1 MRLIAISVAGALTL
15 TACATPGPEESGSPN
30 RPLAVDLT
38 CPREPGYL
46 VLGASPAV
54 ARQGAQLTI
63 SASVSPAPWSATP
76 LPTACLREVEISP
89 AGAAT
94 LGPGAETLTLAADAT
109 PGSLITVTARY
120 GQETGRME
128 LRVVGRD
135 EVVLTGT
142 WRQERVKCDPG
153 LEPGEPIR
161 ELKFTGDGRFNV
173 TWQPF
178 ESYVDYWGPMT
189 FDATTGA
196 IVLTPE
202 GGNFT
207 PPLLDVEGTARLDAP
222 NRLILENVYLGA
234 RNERNP
240 QPRVNEKGEWLMGP
254 DGQPI
259 FDQPSCS
266 YEFTR

>member
-1 MRLIAISVAGALTL
+1 MRLIAMSVAGALTL
-15 TACATPGPEESGSPN
+15 AACATPDPEESGSPN

-63 SASVSPAPWSATP
+63 SATVSPAPWSATP
-76 LPTACLREVEISP
+76 LPTACLRDVEISP

-94 LGPGAETLTLAADAT
+94 LGPRAETLTLAADAT

-142 WRQERVKCDPG
+142 WRQEAVKCDPG
-153 LEPGEPIR
+153 RAPGEPIR
-161 ELKFTGDGRFNV
+161 ELKFTGEGRFNV

-178 ESYVDYWGPMT
+178 ESYVDYWGGMT

-196 IVLTPE
+196 IALAPE

-207 PPLLDVEGTARLDAP
+207 PPLLDVEGTARLESP
-222 NRLILENVYLGA
+222 NRLVLDGVYLGA
-234 RNERNP
+234 RNEQNYE
-240 QPRVNEKGEWLMGP
+240 PRMNDKGEWERGP

-259 FDQPSCS
+259 IDRPSCS